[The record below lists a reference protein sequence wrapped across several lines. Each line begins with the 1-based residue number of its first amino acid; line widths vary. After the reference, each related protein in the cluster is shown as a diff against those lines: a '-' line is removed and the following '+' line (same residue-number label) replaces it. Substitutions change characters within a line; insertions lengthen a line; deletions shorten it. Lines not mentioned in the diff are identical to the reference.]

1 MAEAV
6 SICPLNKPWFCKYMF
21 PNDFAFGRNFKQIY
35 ILMNIKQLFS
45 AALIVDRSVSELEP
59 AELAEETAASLAA
72 LGSGRERTEMGCN
85 ELRE

>member
-1 MAEAV
+1 
-6 SICPLNKPWFCKYMF
+6 
-21 PNDFAFGRNFKQIY
+21 
-35 ILMNIKQLFS
+35 MNIKQLFS